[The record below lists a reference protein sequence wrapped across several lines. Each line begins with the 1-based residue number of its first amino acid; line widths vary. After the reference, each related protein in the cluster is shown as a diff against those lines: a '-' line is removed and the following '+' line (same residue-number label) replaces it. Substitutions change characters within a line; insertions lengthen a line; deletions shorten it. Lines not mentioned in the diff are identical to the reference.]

1 MGSRQS
7 ELNSAFF
14 RIIRSREKVLSRDV
28 LQGYVEGFL
37 TKREIFIESARR
49 FGAPQYFFDRT
60 SLAQK
65 ADQFNAACSRH
76 LDRYQIFYA
85 MKSNSFRGIID
96 HIASRGMG
104 LDVSSGH
111 ELSMALATG
120 CQKII
125 FSGPGKTDEELGLA
139 ISHPQQVVLLMDS
152 PGELSRLSKIVG
164 QKRGSKAAVRVGIRV
179 QNAMGGVWNKFGIP
193 LSDVT
198 KTFINA
204 MSIAG
209 IDPCGIQFHTSW
221 NLNPSA
227 QVKMIDQIG
236 SYIVRKMPE
245 DISRR
250 LKFMDIGGGF
260 WPEHGEWLNAQNTD
274 KGALLAQINPE
285 SKFNKTHYIREAM
298 PIDYFLREISRAIS
312 RPGNPLQALEVWM
325 EPGRWISTSAMHIL
339 LKVVDKKGSRMV
351 ITDGGINIMGWERP
365 LTEFIPIINLSQ
377 PGLNEV
383 STMVFGSLC
392 TPHDVWGRSFFGN
405 GIEVGDVLLVPDQ
418 GAYTYSLRQSFIKA
432 KCRVVQYDGKSLK
445 EVEMQ
450 EY

>member
-1 MGSRQS
+1 MESRQS
-7 ELNSAFF
+7 ELSSAFL
-14 RIIRSREKVLSRDV
+14 RIIRSREKVLPRDV

-37 TKREIFIESARR
+37 TKRDIYVESARR
-49 FGAPQYFFDRT
+49 FGAPQYFFDKT

-76 LDRYQIFYA
+76 LDRYKVFYA
-85 MKSNSFRGIID
+85 MKSNCFKGIID
-96 HIASRGMG
+96 YIASRGMG
-104 LDVSSGH
+104 LDVSSGK

-120 CQKII
+120 CQRII
-125 FSGPGKTDEELGLA
+125 FSGPGKTDDELGLA

-152 PGELSRLSKIVG
+152 PGELSRLAKLVG
-164 QKRGSKAAVRVGIRV
+164 QRVRSKGAIRVGIRI
-179 QNAMGGVWNKFGIP
+179 QNVSGGIWNKFGIP
-193 LSDVT
+193 LFDVT
-198 KTFINA
+198 KTFITA
-204 MSIAG
+204 LSIKG

-221 NLNPSA
+221 NLNPAA
-227 QVKMIDQIG
+227 QVQMIDQIG

-250 LKFMDIGGGF
+250 LKFIDIGGGF

-274 KGALLAQINPE
+274 KGALLSHIKP
-285 SKFNKTHYIREAM
+285 SFKFNKTHYIREAM
-298 PIDYFLREISRAIS
+298 PIDYFLKKISWAIS
-312 RPGNPLQALEVWM
+312 RPGNPLQGLEVWM

-339 LKVVDKKGSRMV
+339 LKVVDKKDSRMV

-365 LTEFIPIINLSQ
+365 LTEFIPIINLTQ
-377 PGLNEV
+377 PGLKELG
-383 STMVFGSLC
+383 TMVFGSLC

-418 GAYTYSLRQSFIKA
+418 GAYTYSLRQSFIKG